1 MNTFVPLRA
10 TLGLVATLFTASL
23 AIEAKAED
31 ASPWQRDAHSAVRL
45 LAGSRSGG
53 VLLGGIAIQL
63 EPGWKTYWRT
73 PGDSGVPPR
82 FDFSKSDNVEAVTIL
97 WPAPIKFDDGA
108 GGFSLGYKKHV
119 VLPLRIVAKNNDKPV
134 TLRVAINYAVC
145 DKLCI
150 PVEASSELTFA
161 SVASTEDGN
170 LAAALDAVPKPA
182 NIGDPAP
189 MTIRDIRREGDK
201 SVLVDVSAPDSKEV
215 SLFVEGPTPD
225 WALPIPK
232 LLEQGPPGVKR
243 FVFELEGL
251 PPGAKPDGAA
261 LKLTLVG
268 GERAYEFNV
277 NLN

>member
-1 MNTFVPLRA
+1 MNAIVPIRA
-10 TLGLVATLFTASL
+10 AFGLAATLFTATL
-23 AIEAKAED
+23 AIDARAED
-31 ASPWQRDAHSAVRL
+31 ASPWQHDAHSAVRL
-45 LAGSRSGG
+45 VAGSRSGG

-63 EPGWKTYWRT
+63 QDGWKTYWRN

-82 FDFSKSDNVEAVTIL
+82 FDFSKSDNVEAVTVL
-97 WPAPIKFDDGA
+97 WPAPMKFDDGA
-108 GGFSLGYKKHV
+108 GGFSLGYKKQV

-134 TLRVAINYAVC
+134 TLRAQISYAVC
-145 DKLCI
+145 EKICI

-170 LAAALDAVPKPA
+170 LSAALDAVPKPA
-182 NIGDPAP
+182 NVGDANPV
-189 MTIRDIRREGDK
+189 TIRDVRRDGDRN
-201 SVLVDVSAPDSKEV
+201 VVVDVSAPETRDV

-232 LLEQGPPGVKR
+232 LLEHSPPGVKR
-243 FVFELEGL
+243 FVFELDGL

-268 GERAYEFNV
+268 GDKAYEFNV